1 MLSLPSAI
9 RLSGKGRG
17 NTYSN
22 ALELRTMTKPGSPD
36 VRHMRHALELAG
48 RALGRVAPNPA
59 VGCVIVSSD
68 GGIAGRGFTADGGRP
83 HAETI
88 ALAQA
93 GSAARGATA
102 YVTLEPCSHH
112 GQTPPCADALVEAGV
127 ARAVVAVEDPDPRV
141 NGAGIARLREAGIDV
156 EVGTLREE
164 ASRLN
169 QGFFLRIQK
178 SRPLVTLKVAQSL
191 DGRISAASGQSRWI
205 TGPQA
210 RRHAHLLRAQHD
222 AILIGIGTALADDP
236 ELTCRL
242 PGLEARSP
250 IRVVLDT
257 QLKLGSQSKLA
268 QSARQIPTLV
278 YTTADDGAALRACG
292 VEVVKV
298 SRDARGRPEIEAV
311 LSSLAG
317 RGVTRLLVEGGG
329 IVHAS
334 FLNRGIA
341 DRLEIFRAPIVLG
354 AAGSPGIEAL
364 AALSLDEAPRFEL
377 LARQALG
384 PDLLESFAAKA

>member
-1 MLSLPSAI
+1 
-9 RLSGKGRG
+9 
-17 NTYSN
+17 
-22 ALELRTMTKPGSPD
+22 
-36 VRHMRHALELAG
+36 MRHALELAG

-250 IRVVLDT
+250 IHVVLDT